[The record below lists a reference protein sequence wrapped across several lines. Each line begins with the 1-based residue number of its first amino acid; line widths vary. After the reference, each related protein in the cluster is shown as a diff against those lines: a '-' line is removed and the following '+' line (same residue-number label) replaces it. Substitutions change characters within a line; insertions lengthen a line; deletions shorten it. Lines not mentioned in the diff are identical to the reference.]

1 MVYFCSMC
9 RHFTFTL
16 LFGFIFFT
24 SLAQKT
30 WDLKTCVTYAMSN
43 NLSVKQSEVQA
54 NFSVLTLKQSKF
66 SQIPGL
72 NLATSTAFNTGNN
85 QDPTTYSRVTENY
98 LSAGMQLQSSAQIFN
113 FYAKKNTIAA
123 NNWEAMASMAN
134 YNKIKYDVALST
146 ANAYLQVLLAKEQQK
161 ITELQ
166 IQQTRAQLDN
176 TRKIVDAGALP
187 ELNATQLEAQIAQDS
202 SNYITATGNVNLS
215 ILSLKALLSID
226 AGSPFEV
233 ETPPISSIPLET
245 IADLQPEFVYQEAL
259 KNQPQQQGNDFRLK
273 AALKNA
279 AAAKAAM
286 YPSLSAFG
294 SIGTNFLSFEK
305 KAIYNKVVTGYQST
319 GLIVDAGSGV
329 IYDVQSPV
337 LNNGAIIGYIK
348 PGSFSS
354 QFKDNLRKSLG
365 LSLSIPIFNG
375 STAKINYE
383 RSRLNINS
391 VKLQQEQD
399 NLKLKQDIYQAYNAA
414 ITSFQKFNASNK
426 SVAANEKALEFA
438 NKRFAIGALSTFD
451 LISTQNNLLRA
462 RLESSIN
469 QFDYVFKMKVLEFY
483 KGAGLKL

>member
-1 MVYFCSMC
+1 M
-9 RHFTFTL
+9 
-16 LFGFIFFT
+16 
-24 SLAQKT
+24 
-30 WDLKTCVTYAMSN
+30 
-43 NLSVKQSEVQA
+43 
-54 NFSVLTLKQSKF
+54 
-66 SQIPGL
+66 
-72 NLATSTAFNTGNN
+72 
-85 QDPTTYSRVTENY
+85 
-98 LSAGMQLQSSAQIFN
+98 
-113 FYAKKNTIAA
+113 
-123 NNWEAMASMAN
+123 
-134 YNKIKYDVALST
+134 
-146 ANAYLQVLLAKEQQK
+146 
-161 ITELQ
+161 
-166 IQQTRAQLDN
+166 
-176 TRKIVDAGALP
+176 
-187 ELNATQLEAQIAQDS
+187 
-202 SNYITATGNVNLS
+202 
-215 ILSLKALLSID
+215 LSLKALLSID